1 MWTRAEGTRT
11 AERCELMAGPK
22 RGLGRGLGALLGN
35 APVPTS
41 PVETLQEIPVDRIT
55 PNPFQPRK
63 HFGAEAL
70 DELKASIAEF
80 GVLVPII
87 VRRRGDGY
95 ELVAGERRWRA
106 CAALQRATIPAIVRG
121 SDDRQTLEVAIIENL
136 QRENLNPLEEAA
148 GFQNLMDEFGFTQD
162 QLASRLGKSRPS
174 IANTLRLLALPDEIK
189 AMLADGRLS
198 GRHGRALLGI
208 PEDDRLQLAQRAA
221 IEGLTVRA
229 LEELAASTGSAA
241 RPKSGTLKPRNLSPD
256 EIDFESRLRE
266 RYAAHVALIRGGRGG
281 RIEFRFDNEDELTR
295 LGDLLL
301 GND

>member
-1 MWTRAEGTRT
+1 
-11 AERCELMAGPK
+11 
-22 RGLGRGLGALLGN
+22 LLGD
-35 APVPTS
+35 APIPTS
-41 PVETLQEIPVDRIT
+41 PLEMLQEIPLERIT
-55 PNPFQPRK
+55 PNPYQPRK
-63 HFGAEAL
+63 HFDAEAL
-70 DELKASIAEF
+70 EELKASIAEF

-106 CAALQRATIPAIVRG
+106 CAALRRATIPAIVRG

-148 GFQNLMDEFGFTQD
+148 GFQNLIDEFDFTQD
-162 QLASRLGKSRPS
+162 QLASRLGKSRPA
-174 IANTLRLLALPDEIK
+174 IANTLRLLALPDQIK

-198 GRHGRALLGI
+198 GRHGRALLGL
-208 PEDDRLQLAQRAA
+208 PEGVRLQLAQRAA

-229 LEELAASTGSAA
+229 LEELAASAGATN
-241 RPKSGTLKPRNLSPD
+241 RPKSAASKPRNLSPD

-266 RYAAHVALIRGGRGG
+266 RYAAHVALVRGGRGG
-281 RIEFRFDNEDELTR
+281 RIEFRFDNDEELTR

-301 GND
+301 GTD